1 MQKSTAAYHCIGK
14 SGFGWDIQLPRILDE
29 YLNCVVYLYRSRH
42 EAEEAINIGGSAFL
56 LGVPAE
62 LLPPP
67 AGFTYVVTNAHVIKE
82 KANILRINT
91 KDGKCVIRE
100 TKNWLV
106 SEVDD
111 LAICAIPEP
120 DPTIY
125 SVRTIPRVMLVSE
138 DFIHEENI
146 GPGDEIILIG
156 RFINLEGNE
165 RNIPS
170 VRFGH
175 ISQMPIEPL
184 EYEGRFQDSFLCEIK
199 SIGGFSGSPV
209 FLAPVFE
216 TGRPQG
222 SEFGKN
228 KEAALLG
235 VDWCHIQNFEHPI
248 DNDGND
254 IPHIRFPN
262 NTGMM
267 GVVPAWKLDELLN
280 FPREKEMRRKAEE
293 EELRRRKTT
302 TVRPDSN
309 RVSSEAAPSVATDA
323 NPNHQEDFTHLLN
336 VAVKKPVRED

>member
-1 MQKSTAAYHCIGK
+1 MQGSTAAYRCTGK
-14 SGFGWDIQLPRILDE
+14 SGWGWDIRLPRILDE
-29 YLNCVVYLYRSRH
+29 YLNCVVYMYRSRH

-62 LLPPP
+62 RLPAP

-91 KDGKCVIRE
+91 KDGKCVTLE

-125 SVRTIPRVMLVSE
+125 NVRTIPRSMLVSE
-138 DFIHEENI
+138 DFIRKENI
-146 GPGDEIILIG
+146 GPGDEIVLIG
-156 RFINLEGNE
+156 RFVNLEGKE

-184 EYEGRFQDSFLCEIK
+184 ECEGRFQDSFLCEIK

-209 FLAPVFE
+209 FLAPVSE
-216 TGRPQG
+216 TGRPG
-222 SEFGKN
+222 DSEFGKN

-235 VDWCHIQNFEHPI
+235 VDWCHIQNFEHAI
-248 DNDGND
+248 DNGGNE
-254 IPHIRFPN
+254 IPHIRFPT

-267 GVVPAWKLDELLN
+267 GVVPAWKLDELID
-280 FPREKEMRRKAEE
+280 FPREKEMRAKEEE
-293 EELRRRKTT
+293 EELKRRKTP
-302 TVRPDSN
+302 TVRRDSS
-309 RVSSEAAPSVATDA
+309 RTSSEVSPAATDA
-323 NPNHQEDFTHLLN
+323 NPNHQEDFTRLLN
-336 VAVKKPVRED
+336 VAVKKRGSKD